1 MGGNQLTIT
10 QLTHAPAWLLR
21 SARRFGLTNPWGVTR
36 RPHELAQSFATTER
50 ILKQMQGNL
59 VKAMPGKKIT
69 LFDEQLQE
77 EVTFTLVPP
86 EESDPGNGKLSFLS
100 PLGSRLLG
108 RSAGEKVEVQ
118 IFGRRDAFR
127 IIRIEPN

>member
-1 MGGNQLTIT
+1 FLFVQSPCTLTIFFCGGTRLSIT
-10 QLTHAPAWLLR
+10 QLIHAPAWLIR
-21 SARRFGLTNPWGVTR
+21 YARQFGLTNAWSLTSP
-36 RPHELAQSFATTER
+36 PHELAQSFATTER
-50 ILKQMQGNL
+50 ILAQMIGNL

-100 PLGSRLLG
+100 PL
-108 RSAGEKVEVQ
+108 
-118 IFGRRDAFR
+118 
-127 IIRIEPN
+127 

>member
-1 MGGNQLTIT
+1 MGGKSLSIT
-10 QLTHAPAWLLR
+10 QLIHAPTWLIR
-21 SARRFGLTNPWGVTR
+21 SVRQFGLTNAWGLSR
-36 RPHELAQSFATTER
+36 PPHELAQSFAKTER
-50 ILKQMQGNL
+50 VLSESQDDM

-69 LFDEQLQE
+69 LFDEQLLE

-108 RSAGEKVEVQ
+108 RSAGDQVEVH

-127 IIRIEPN
+127 IIRIDPN

>member
-1 MGGNQLTIT
+1 MFIT
-10 QLTHAPAWLLR
+10 QLIHAPTWLMK
-21 SARRFGLTNPWGVTR
+21 SARQFGLTNAWGLSR
-36 RPHELAQSFATTER
+36 PPHELAHNFAKTER
-50 ILKQMQGNL
+50 ILGQLQDNL

-69 LFDEQLQE
+69 LFDEQLLE

-100 PLGSRLLG
+100 PLGSRLMG
-108 RSAGEKVEVQ
+108 RSAGDQVEVQ

-127 IIRIEPN
+127 IIRVDPN

>member
-21 SARRFGLTNPWGVTR
+21 SARQFGLTNAWGVTR
-36 RPHELAQSFATTER
+36 RPYELAQSFARTEK
-50 ILKQMQGNL
+50 ILNQFKGNL
-59 VKAMPGKKIT
+59 VEAMPGKKIT

>member
-1 MGGNQLTIT
+1 MTIT

-21 SARRFGLTNPWGVTR
+21 SARQFGLTNAWGVTR
-36 RPHELAQSFATTER
+36 RPHELAQSFARTEK
-50 ILKQMQGNL
+50 ILNQFKGNL
-59 VKAMPGKKIT
+59 VEAMPGKKIT

-108 RSAGEKVEVQ
+108 RNAGDLVEVQ